1 MILEQRIAHFTV
13 TIGNEAGVDH
23 VLIQRTLLAL
33 LCKLCCCSRVEELF
47 IQNPLQLRAG

>member
-23 VLIQRTLLAL
+23 VLIQRAL